1 MQALRLSAVYKSIK
15 VHLGQGQ
22 GLIMSIQI
30 YFKYKYTYE
39 NAGFCILCID
49 DYQTIEIFH
58 DFHRETSQAPTPPTP
73 NVHMTFLV
81 DKIDM

>member
-1 MQALRLSAVYKSIK
+1 MK
-15 VHLGQGQ
+15 VHLGQSQ
-22 GLIMSIQI
+22 ELIISMEI
-30 YFKYKYTYE
+30 YLKCKYTYE

-49 DYQTIEIFH
+49 DFKIIKIFYQAIEIFH
-58 DFHRETSQAPTPPTP
+58 AFYRETSQAPTPPPPTTP